1 MARTIQD
8 EQGYV
13 ESALL
18 DIKALS
24 EIDGYT
30 TLCQDL
36 FYSHYDQPEVFEPID
51 IDTFLRHI
59 IDLVEA
65 QVV

>member
-1 MARTIQD
+1 MARTIHVQ
-8 EQGYV
+8 QGQL

-18 DIKALS
+18 SNKTLS
-24 EIDGYT
+24 EIKGYT
-30 TLCQDL
+30 KLCQELLD
-36 FYSHYDQPEVFEPID
+36 SHYDQPEVFEPID
-51 IDTFLRHI
+51 IPTFLRHI